1 MPRNQYEN
9 MSEEIRERVHLL
21 MRNRENI
28 PVTEVLKLLKEDGL
42 NVTQAHLCIAM
53 KKAPDEMVI
62 PFEGEWTRKEVCIV
76 KVNYNPPLPYIG
88 DREPTIVNQKTKF
101 HKPNKRLFTDQ
112 DSDAAVNWDNLS
124 QRDNSK
130 YIKKKAKLLTDEDLD
145 VPDLPIKTKKWESK
159 SHE

>member
-88 DREPTIVNQKTKF
+88 DREPIPEKVPKV
-101 HKPNKRLFTDQ
+101 P
-112 DSDAAVNWDNLS
+112 
-124 QRDNSK
+124 
-130 YIKKKAKLLTDEDLD
+130 KKVPQPKAEKEPTHIFTDEDLD